1 MNNFL
6 ELLSNLPNNIIC
18 DEQLNQNIKIKEHN
32 IKDVNKA
39 LIEEDILNYISYFS
53 EENNKGK
60 IHIKSYV
67 DKSYN
72 LKVIDELA
80 NNKILI

>member
-6 ELLSNLPNNIIC
+6 ELLSNLPNNIIF

-32 IKDVNKA
+32 IKDLNKA

-60 IHIKSYV
+60 INIKSYV

-72 LKVIDELA
+72 WKVIDELV